1 MKLWKVAPAALAALI
16 SLVTSAAAQD
26 WPSRP
31 IMLIVPFAAGGGVDT
46 STRLQ
51 AAMVGELLGQTIVIK
66 AAGISMD

>member
-31 IMLIVPFAAGGGVDT
+31 ITLIVPFAAGGGVDT
-46 STRLQ
+46 SARLQ